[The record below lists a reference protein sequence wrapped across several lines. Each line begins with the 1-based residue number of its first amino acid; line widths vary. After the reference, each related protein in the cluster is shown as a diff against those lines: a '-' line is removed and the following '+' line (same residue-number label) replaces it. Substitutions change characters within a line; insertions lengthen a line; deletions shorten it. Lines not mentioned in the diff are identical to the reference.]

1 MVGDILKSR
10 GYLPIEQQR
19 NVPIADKIGDGSP
32 STDKIGGGPSFSDT
46 LGEYVQD
53 VNALQKDSS
62 TQVEKLVTGE
72 PVDIH
77 DVMIAAEKAKTSF
90 SLLMEL
96 RNKALDMYREV
107 IRMQV

>member
-1 MVGDILKSR
+1 MMVSEILKAR
-10 GYLPIEQQR
+10 DYLPVEQQR
-19 NVPIADKIGDGSP
+19 SASIASKVSN
-32 STDKIGGGPSFSDT
+32 GGPTFGDT
-46 LGEYVQD
+46 LDEYVQD
-53 VNALQKDSS
+53 VNAMQKESA

-107 IRMQV
+107 IRIQV

>member
-1 MVGDILKSR
+1 MMVSEILKAKAYS
-10 GYLPIEQQR
+10 PIEQQR
-19 NVPIADKIGDGSP
+19 SANIADKLRTSAPTFG
-32 STDKIGGGPSFSDT
+32 DT
-46 LGEYVQD
+46 LDEYVQD
-53 VNALQKDSS
+53 VNSMQKESAA
-62 TQVEKLVTGE
+62 QVEKLVTGE

-77 DVMIAAEKAKTSF
+77 DVMIASEKAKTSF

>member
-1 MVGDILKSR
+1 MMVSEILKAR
-10 GYLPIEQQR
+10 EYQPIEQQR
-19 NVPIADKIGDGSP
+19 RASIVQ
-32 STDKIGGGPSFSDT
+32 TVGGTTPTFGET
-46 LGEYVQD
+46 LDEYVQD
-53 VNALQKDSS
+53 VNAMQKESA

-107 IRMQV
+107 IRIQV

>member
-1 MVGDILKSR
+1 MVVGDILKAR
-10 GYLPIEQQR
+10 GYQPIEQQR
-19 NVPIADKIGDGSP
+19 NVQIADKIGE
-32 STDKIGGGPSFSDT
+32 TPSFSDT

-53 VNALQKDSS
+53 VNALQKDSAS
-62 TQVEKLVTGE
+62 QVEKLVTGA

-90 SLLMEL
+90 GLLMEL

-107 IRMQV
+107 VRIQV

>member
-1 MVGDILKSR
+1 MMVSEILKTKAYS
-10 GYLPIEQQR
+10 PIEQQR
-19 NVPIADKIGDGSP
+19 SAKIADKLKNDAPTFG
-32 STDKIGGGPSFSDT
+32 DT
-46 LGEYVQD
+46 LDEYVQD
-53 VNALQKDSS
+53 VNTMQKESAE
-62 TQVEKLVTGE
+62 QVEKLVTGE

-107 IRMQV
+107 IRIQV